1 MTVSGWDYREF
12 LATARLMGIRF
23 QCPNGHK
30 LNVKTDLAGK
40 RASCPECGAK
50 LVIPAVSLDE
60 SSDLS
65 AVAIANPVS
74 ANSQSQLANNGASAP
89 PVRASISSPTTPPLA
104 GGGWYV
110 RPTSGGQF
118 GPATE
123 ELFCSWIAEGRV
135 SADSHVWRD
144 GWTAWK
150 LARDAA
156 DDLPMPLAA
165 TPVAA
170 VSPPIPAVPAAD
182 ERQSV
187 AVAEPAAESKISV
200 PTHAVPN
207 TLTASRYVIQR
218 RQSRR
223 SQLTL
228 AIVMLAAVIVLAV
241 VLIWVIRINA

>member
-1 MTVSGWDYREF
+1 MTVSGWDYGQSF
-12 LATARLMGIRF
+12 ATTRLMGIRF

-30 LNVKTDLAGK
+30 LNVKADLAGK

-60 SSDLS
+60 SSGLS
-65 AVAIANPVS
+65 AVSIANPVS
-74 ANSQSQLANNGASAP
+74 ANSQSQLASNGASAP
-89 PVRASISSPTTPPLA
+89 PVQASFSSPTTPQLT
-104 GGGWYV
+104 GGWYV
-110 RPTSGGQF
+110 RPASGGQF

-123 ELFCSWIAEGRV
+123 ELFCTWIAEGRV
-135 SADSHVWRD
+135 SADSQVWRD

-150 LARDAA
+150 LALDAA

-165 TPVAA
+165 APVAA
-170 VSPPIPAVPAAD
+170 VSPPVSTIPVAD
-182 ERQSV
+182 DRRSADV
-187 AVAEPAAESKISV
+187 AKPTAEPRISL

-207 TLTASRYVIQR
+207 APTPSRYEIQR

-228 AIVMLAAVIVLAV
+228 AIVMLVAVIVLAV